1 MSGAGADVARGADLQ
16 LDRVAV
22 ALEVLGD
29 LAEPDVA
36 LGPLTTYRVGGAADV
51 FVRVRRRDDLDVL
64 ARALRESS
72 LPLLVIGRGSNL
84 LVADAGFRG
93 IAVSVA
99 DITSEIGID
108 ADAHTVTAGSGVL
121 LPVLARRA
129 AAAGLAGFEWA
140 VGVPGSIGGAVR
152 MNAGGHGSDI
162 AASLLEVTIADLDAV
177 DPADVDPVVVDRGD
191 LGAVDRDVAGSSRPA
206 DRPQTSGGHSRIR
219 TVPSAELGLRFRGS
233 ALRAD
238 AVVLDATLQLRPGN
252 RADSE
257 REISEIVAWRRA
269 NQPGGQNAGSVFV
282 NPVPG
287 VVSAGELID
296 AVGLRGR
303 RVGSASVSEKHAN
316 FIQADEDG
324 SADDV
329 RALMRLVR
337 DEVEAHT
344 GYALRS
350 EIRLV
355 GFGEER

>member
-1 MSGAGADVARGADLQ
+1 MSGAGADVARGADLH

-64 ARALRESS
+64 ARALRASS

-162 AASLLEVTIADLDAV
+162 AASLVEITIADLDPVDPDAV
-177 DPADVDPVVVDRGD
+177 DPDVRDRSVPTG
-191 LGAVDRDVAGSSRPA
+191 RPRTAGVRSRV
-206 DRPQTSGGHSRIR
+206 R
-219 TVPSAELGLRFRGS
+219 TVPSAEVGLRFRGS

-287 VVSAGELID
+287 EVSAGELID
-296 AVGLRGR
+296 AIGLRGR

-316 FIQADEDG
+316 FIQADEGG

-337 DEVEAHT
+337 DEVQTHT

-355 GFGEER
+355 GFEEDR